1 MKYIKLFE
9 SFSANSDAD
18 AIKKIMEVS
27 NEPWFINGDDAPEEF
42 IDSLDNFE
50 SDDEEIQNA
59 VEICTGGP
67 GYTDIWLENDE
78 LISDAMSEDPELTEE
93 EIDKSNRKWF
103 SRERA
108 KVINFIQNEFLSPN
122 NITERASKDPKILN
136 FIEKLDPELYRKV
149 LKDLGWDKM
158 GPDLLRQLK
167 DGIL

>member
-1 MKYIKLFE
+1 MMRKFK
-9 SFSANSDAD
+9 
-18 AIKKIMEVS
+18 
-27 NEPWFINGDDAPEEF
+27 
-42 IDSLDNFE
+42 
-50 SDDEEIQNA
+50 
-59 VEICTGGP
+59 T
-67 GYTDIWLENDE
+67 LENDE